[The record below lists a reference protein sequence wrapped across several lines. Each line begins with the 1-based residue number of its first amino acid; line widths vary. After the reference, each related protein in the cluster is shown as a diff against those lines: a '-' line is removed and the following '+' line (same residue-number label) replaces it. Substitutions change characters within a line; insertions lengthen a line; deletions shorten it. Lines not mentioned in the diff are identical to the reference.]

1 MIRRPPRST
10 RTDTLFPYTTL
21 FRSRWMQLAAVRA
34 LIVEIFDNRHVIT
47 FRRHLGRA
55 RIIGDL
61 PAERR
66 GLLNV
71 AGARLRVGGR
81 RIERLGG
88 ILSQS
93 DDRDEHGNGG
103 EQSRDGQAD
112 RKSTSL
118 NYSH

>member
-1 MIRRPPRST
+1 
-10 RTDTLFPYTTL
+10 
-21 FRSRWMQLAAVRA
+21 MQLAAVRA

-81 RIERLGG
+81 RIERLAG
-88 ILSQS
+88 ILSPS
-93 DDRDEHGNGG
+93 DDRDAHRTRGH
-103 EQSRDGQAD
+103 QTPHPPPSHHRPLP
-112 RKSTSL
+112 TSPPPPPPPPPPPTPPPPP
-118 NYSH
+118 